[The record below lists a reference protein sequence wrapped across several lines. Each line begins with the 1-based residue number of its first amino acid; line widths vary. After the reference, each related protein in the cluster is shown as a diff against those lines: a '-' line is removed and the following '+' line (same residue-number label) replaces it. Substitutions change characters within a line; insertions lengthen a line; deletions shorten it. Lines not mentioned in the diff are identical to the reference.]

1 MNEVIEQLHARKSVR
16 VFNDE
21 PVTSEE
27 EREILEAA
35 CQAPTA
41 GNQQLY
47 SIIVVR
53 DGRKKA
59 ALAESCDHQPFIA
72 KAPLVLAFC
81 ADVRRWYRGF
91 AVAGCAPRDP
101 GVGDF
106 LLAMEDTM
114 IAAQNA
120 VMAAES
126 LGIGSCYIGDI
137 LENCKEQARILCC
150 PRWVVPVSV
159 VVFGR
164 PTEGQKRRKKPVR
177 WALEQVVFEDSYV
190 DADDDALVAQLAQK
204 QADVRAFCERKWNS
218 GFSREM
224 TNSAARILEQ
234 FSKEA

>member
-16 VFNDE
+16 VFTDE

-91 AVAGCAPRDP
+91 TAAGTDPREP

-120 VMAAES
+120 VVAAES
-126 LGIGSCYIGDI
+126 LGIGSCYMATSSRT
-137 LENCKEQARILCC
+137 AR
-150 PRWVVPVSV
+150 S
-159 VVFGR
+159 
-164 PTEGQKRRKKPVR
+164 RR
-177 WALEQVVFEDSYV
+177 AS
-190 DADDDALVAQLAQK
+190 
-204 QADVRAFCERKWNS
+204 
-218 GFSREM
+218 
-224 TNSAARILEQ
+224 SAARAGSCRSRSWSSVVRPRGRSAGRSPCDGRS
-234 FSKEA
+234 SKWSSKTRMWTPATMCWWCSSHRNRPMSAPSASANGTRASRAR

>member
-16 VFNDE
+16 VFTDE

-27 EREILEAA
+27 ERAILEAA

-47 SIIVVR
+47 SIVVVR

-91 AVAGCAPRDP
+91 TVAGCAPREP

-120 VMAAES
+120 VVAAES

-137 LENCKEQARILCC
+137 LENCEEQARILDC

-177 WALEQVVFEDSYV
+177 WALEQVVYEDSYV
-190 DADDDALVAQLAQK
+190 DADDDALVAQLAEK

-224 TNSAARILEQ
+224 TNSSARILEQ
-234 FSKEA
+234 FSREA